1 MLGLRLRV
9 RREPPKDPMTAAL
22 LLGGVAIAATVLI
35 HFAGTVGLGW
45 LLQTRN
51 QRYQPQERMARESLG
66 ILFVVFALLGLHFAE
81 MLLYALLYLA
91 VQAVPDLET
100 ALYFS
105 MASFTTIGFGD
116 VVIARP
122 WRLVSTMEGANGLML
137 FGWSVAFLTGFLG
150 RVRSVSSD
158 P

>member
-1 MLGLRLRV
+1 
-9 RREPPKDPMTAAL
+9 MTSAL
-22 LLGGVAIAATVLI
+22 LLGGGAIAATVLI
-35 HFAGTVGLGW
+35 HFAGTVGLSW
-45 LLQTRN
+45 LLRTRN
-51 QRYQPQERMARESLG
+51 RRYQPQERTIRESLG

-116 VVIARP
+116 IVIASP

-137 FGWSVAFLTGFLG
+137 FGWSIAFLTTFLG
-150 RVRSVSSD
+150 RVRSVSTDAWASTERQR
-158 P
+158 